1 MGVMDF
7 VKSAGAAVGIGKSKM
22 DEAKEKAAKAK
33 AAAELKKA
41 QQARAAATRKA
52 AAATKA
58 KRTAAARAKRVA
70 DAQKAA
76 KAKEAA
82 AEAKKGK
89 QLETYVA
96 KLGLKGKNLNVRF
109 DDGVARVSGT
119 VANRAT
125 KEKIILA
132 IGNVEGVSQVRDTL
146 RVTPARSTANT
157 AAARARRKKTAAAQ
171 AMYTVKSGD
180 TLSKIAKKYLGD
192 ANRYPEIFK
201 ANQPMLTDPN
211 KIQVGQVLRI
221 PRK

>member
-7 VKSAGAAVGIGKSKM
+7 VKSAGSAVGIGNSKIE
-22 DEAKEKAAKAK
+22 EAKKKAQQAKAD
-33 AAAELKKA
+33 AELKKA
-41 QQARAAATRKA
+41 QQAKAAATRKH
-52 AAATKA
+52 AAATRA

-70 DAQKAA
+70 DAQKAN

-89 QLETYVA
+89 QLEAHIA
-96 KLGLKGKNLNVRF
+96 KLGLKGKSLNVRF
-109 DDGVARVSGT
+109 DDGVAYVSGR

-132 IGNVEGVSQVRDTL
+132 VGNVEGVSQVRDTL
-146 RVTPARSTANT
+146 RVTPARATSNT
-157 AAARARRKKTAAAQ
+157 AAARARRKTTAAAQ
-171 AMYTVKSGD
+171 AMHTVKSGD

-211 KIQVGQVLRI
+211 VIQVGQVLRI